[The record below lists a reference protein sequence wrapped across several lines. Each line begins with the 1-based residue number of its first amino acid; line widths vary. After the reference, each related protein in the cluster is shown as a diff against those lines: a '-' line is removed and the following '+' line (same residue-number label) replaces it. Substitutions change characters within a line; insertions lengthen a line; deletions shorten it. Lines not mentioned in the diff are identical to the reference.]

1 MTHRIS
7 NRIFLVLTILMM
19 VVIFLFSSQNGEE
32 SGFLSDKV
40 VAFILSLFKRGFSSF
55 EESVRK
61 DLIDEYSFLVRKLAH
76 FSEYALLGFFFSSY
90 LKTGESRR
98 VFVPSL
104 LFGFLYSIT
113 DEVHQFFLEGRN
125 MSFFD
130 VAVDTSG
137 VLFGTLVSM
146 LVFYMIGNKNSPAV

>member
-1 MTHRIS
+1 MTYRIS
-7 NRIFLVLTILMM
+7 HRIFLILTILMM
-19 VVIFLFSSQNGEE
+19 VVIFLFSSQNGEK
-32 SGFLSDKV
+32 SGALSDKV

-55 EESVRK
+55 DENAKR
-61 DLIDEYSFLVRKLAH
+61 DLINEYSFLVRKFSH
-76 FSEYALLGFFFSSY
+76 FSEYTLLGFFFSSY
-90 LKTGESRR
+90 LKTGERRR

-104 LFGFLYSIT
+104 LFGGLYSIT

-125 MSFFD
+125 MSLFD

>member
-7 NRIFLVLTILMM
+7 NRIFLILTILMM

-32 SGFLSDKV
+32 SGALSDKV
-40 VAFILSLFKRGFSSF
+40 VAFILSFFKRGFSSF
-55 EESVRK
+55 DESVKR

-90 LKTGESRR
+90 LKTGERRR

-104 LFGFLYSIT
+104 VFGVLYSIT

-146 LVFYMIGNKNSPAV
+146 LVFYVIEHKNSPAV